1 MDKIKKN
8 PIIESGKALY
18 AIKDIMENHN
28 LTAEQTLTILFMFH
42 DIECESTITD
52 ATSLVNKGLIVKGKV
67 NAFLLFGIDKPKQLT
82 LDMKVKSKPKSTE
95 FTLDR
100 AHRLEKEF
108 VISEFATDEEKKKV
122 ADKHFKGDIVL
133 ARYFIIFKSLFPNH
147 KTFNEKWNKKYGF
160 VYEGMSLWDDHPRVS
175 KKFIEIY
182 KKLDIGIFLEATYKR
197 VKDSIDLEQERCFMQ
212 KPFKHLLAFESY
224 YRAVEK
230 DLKNKKKRS
239 EKDTKEKINKLKV

>member
-1 MDKIKKN
+1 MDKVKKDE
-8 PIIESGKALY
+8 IISSDAMY
-18 AIKDIMENHN
+18 AIKDIIDVHD
-28 LTAEQTLTILFMFH
+28 LTAEQTLSILFMFH
-42 DIECESTITD
+42 DIEYDSTLTD
-52 ATSLVNKGLIVKGKV
+52 ISSLINKGLIVKGKV
-67 NAFLLFGIDKPKQLT
+67 NAYTLFGIDKPKQLT
-82 LDMKVKSKPKSTE
+82 LDLKAKSKPKSTE

-100 AHRLEKEF
+100 AHRIEKEF
-108 VISEFATDEEKKKV
+108 VIDEFLTDDEKKKV

-147 KTFNEKWNKKYGF
+147 KTFNDQWNKKYGF
-160 VYEGMSLWDDHPRVS
+160 VYEGMSLWDDNPRVA

-212 KPFKHLLAFESY
+212 KPYKHLLSFDSY

-230 DLKNKKKRS
+230 ELKNRKKRS
-239 EKDTKEKINKLKV
+239 SKDTKAKIDKLKV